1 MAGRRRAV
9 VAGGTVTAMQAEFA
23 KADRAPDP
31 AVVNAGPDTAGP
43 RMAAHAGVA
52 ARPPL
57 RLALFGLPPAL
68 VEPVAMLAEILGWV
82 VFEAPPGPAMLPPA
96 DLCLAMLPADAGAP
110 LPPIAVWSVD
120 KHLNEHISSHGLS
133 ILEQPPC
140 IQHLEQLL
148 QISADWP

>member
-1 MAGRRRAV
+1 MTTMQPEFARTDRGSDRAV
-9 VAGGTVTAMQAEFA
+9 VS
-23 KADRAPDP
+23 
-31 AVVNAGPDTAGP
+31 AGPNTAENASVAP
-43 RMAAHAGVA
+43 R
-52 ARPPL
+52 PLL

-68 VEPVAMLAEILGWV
+68 AEPVAMIADILGWA
-82 VFEAPPGPAMLPPA
+82 VFEAPPGPAMVPPA

-110 LPPIAVWSVD
+110 LPPIAVWSPD
-120 KHLNEHISSHGLS
+120 KNLNEHISSHGLS

>member
-1 MAGRRRAV
+1 VLTIQADFGQPQFGGPGRVADSAAIAGA
-9 VAGGTVTAMQAEFA
+9 
-23 KADRAPDP
+23 
-31 AVVNAGPDTAGP
+31 
-43 RMAAHAGVA
+43 A
-52 ARPPL
+52 ARRPL

-68 VEPVAMLAEILGWV
+68 AEPVAMIADILGWAV
-82 VFEAPPGPAMLPPA
+82 AVRPPGPAMLPPA

-110 LPPIAVWSVD
+110 MPPITVWSPN
-120 KHLNEHISSHGLS
+120 KNLNEHISRSGLS